1 MSTTQNPCEPL
12 EWERQFKRLLEKLSN
27 ESRIKK
33 NKTMAKYHAVIAL
46 GGYTG
51 LRPKALLGL
60 SWTDVMDK
68 ESDFFR
74 ESKTLYKRR
83 IKFNDDLKNLLEA
96 DFMFLNGK
104 DPDFP
109 ILHNRNGDQITT
121 QSFNAQFRKYL
132 ERFEI
137 LTQNPS
143 AVTLRK
149 TYGYRIWELGGKSI
163 EGLLAVQ
170 KALGHRTLEYTMDYL
185 GVSHKMVEDLQM
197 KM

>member
-1 MSTTQNPCEPL
+1 
-12 EWERQFKRLLEKLSN
+12 
-27 ESRIKK
+27 
-33 NKTMAKYHAVIAL
+33 MAKYHAVIAL